1 MKTNISVSGLP
12 KDLSTKGINF
22 EVWSHCTK
30 RIACVFKVVTRTYP
44 LSCCYIT
51 FASDISRDQK
61 HLLKMAKN
69 ASKRPHVQGVLD
81 NFFPKRAKGESLIHY
96 KLSFQHS
103 ELALA
108 DINKVCVLHVK
119 RVIEP
124 QRPLNTSSSLVI
136 MRTLRLK
143 NFETCWIVWLVQIPN
158 SYNRMVN

>member
-12 KDLSTKGINF
+12 KDISTKGINF

-30 RIACVFKVVTRTYP
+30 CIAYVFKVVTRTYP

-51 FASDISRDQK
+51 FANDISRDQK

-96 KLSFQHS
+96 KLSFQHN

-124 QRPLNTSSSLVI
+124 QRPLNTSNQPAPLWFYS
-136 MRTLRLK
+136 K